1 MRLVLQSFAVAT
13 FLLVASTLNAA
24 TFYVST
30 SGNDANTGS
39 ISSPFRTINKAAGVV
54 KPGDEVLVR
63 GGVYTG
69 LVSIGSKGT
78 ASARIS
84 FRSYPGELA
93 VIDGTGTAAGKDL
106 VTLYRAEYVDFSG
119 FEVRNATKIG
129 VCGYASNNIRM
140 TNNTVHSSVRNGI
153 YFGYS
158 AMGSSYDILI
168 DGNHVYNNVLENQ
181 YQTMT
186 GGGWAATVV
195 VSRTDR
201 SQITNNRVYANH
213 GEGIDVLMSDNALV
227 QKNVVYDNFSVGIY
241 IDNGRYVTIDQNLIY
256 SSGDNRFFRGGHPAA
271 GIQMANET
279 YSTQNLITNVNIT
292 NNVVVNTKWG
302 FYYGNYETGGG
313 LKNTRVA
320 NNSFYKA
327 TLSILDVNSDTH
339 SNSVIENN
347 VFYQV
352 GGTAAKSAGSGVTYR
367 NNNWYG
373 NNAGTA
379 AGSGDIYGDPK
390 FVKAGGYTAEDYRIV
405 SGSAASGKGA
415 DTLAIVKKDYFGTTR
430 ALPVDIGAHQLG
442 TTTIV
447 ADTQAPTVP
456 GNLRGV
462 SGTSAIS
469 LTWNASTDNVAVAG
483 YSVHRNGSVVANVT
497 STSWNDS
504 NVAAGTSYRYH
515 VVAFDAAGNR
525 SSSSNIVDLA
535 LTASSV
541 DTQAPTTP
549 ANLRVTGVTSSSAS
563 LAWNASSDN
572 VGVVGYRIYRGGSAI
587 ATTSSLSWTD
597 SGLNGGTRYSYYVTA
612 LDAAGNESANSQTVS
627 ATTTKVTG
635 SAKKRSS

>member
-13 FLLVASTLNAA
+13 FLLAASTLNAA

-39 ISSPFRTINKAAGVV
+39 ITSPFRTINKAAGVV
-54 KPGDEVLVR
+54 RPGDEVLVR
-63 GGVYTG
+63 GGVYAG

-93 VIDGTGTAAGKDL
+93 VIDGAGTASGKDL

-129 VCGYASNNIRM
+129 VCGYASNNIRL
-140 TNNTVHSSVRNGI
+140 TNNTVHGSVRNGI

-158 AMGSSYDILI
+158 SIGSSYDILI
-168 DGNHVYNNVLENQ
+168 DGNRVYNNVLENQ

-195 VSRTDR
+195 VSRTER
-201 SQITNNRVYANH
+201 AQITNNRVHANY
-213 GEGIDVLMSDNALV
+213 GEGIDVLLSNTALV

-241 IDNGRYVTIDQNLIY
+241 VDNGRYVTIDQNLVY
-256 SSGDNRFFRGGHPAA
+256 SSGDSRFFRGGYPAA

-279 YSTQNLITNVNIT
+279 YSTQNLITDVTVT
-292 NNVVVNTKWG
+292 NNVVVNTRWG

-327 TLSILDVNSDTH
+327 THAILDVNNDTH

-379 AGSGDIYGDPK
+379 AGSGDVYGDPK
-390 FVKAGGYTAEDYRIV
+390 FSRAGGFAAEDYRIL
-405 SGSAASGKGA
+405 SGSAASGTGA
-415 DTLAIVKKDYFGTTR
+415 DTRALVKTDYFGTAR
-430 ALPVDIGAHQLG
+430 VLPIDIGAHQLG
-442 TTTIV
+442 VTVV
-447 ADTQAPTVP
+447 ADTQAPSAP
-456 GNLRGV
+456 ANLRGV
-462 SGTSAIS
+462 SGTSSIS
-469 LTWNASTDNVAVAG
+469 LTWDASTDNVAVAG

-497 STSWNDS
+497 TTSWTDS
-504 NVAAGTSYRYH
+504 NVVAGTTYRYY

-525 SSSSNIVDLA
+525 SSSSNSIDIGV
-535 LTASSV
+535 TASSA
-541 DTQAPTTP
+541 DTQAPTVP
-549 ANLRVTGVTSSSAS
+549 ASLTVTSVTDSSVSLSWKAS
-563 LAWNASSDN
+563 TDN
-572 VGVVGYRIYRGGSAI
+572 VGVVGYRIYRDGSAV
-587 ATTSSLSWTD
+587 ATTSSTGWTD
-597 SGLNGGTRYSYYVTA
+597 SGLKSGSRYSYHVTA
-612 LDAAGNESANSQTVS
+612 LDAAGNESAASQTVT
-627 ATTTKVTG
+627 ATTSKSTAV
-635 SAKKRSS
+635 KKRSS